1 MACTASTPLN
11 GMHPTVEINMKF
23 YDVWGSNE
31 TYPHY
36 AVGWAWTFDTPYQWT
51 KEVASHFGGTRNGM
65 AMCWP
70 ARIKDKGGVRNQFHH
85 VIDIVPTI
93 LEAAGLPEPKM
104 VNGVAQK
111 PIEGT
116 SMVYT
121 WDKANAPD
129 RRTTQYSRCSARGR
143 SITMTGSLRRRRS
156 LRRGL

>member
-1 MACTASTPLN
+1 M
-11 GMHPTVEINMKF
+11 NMKF
-23 YDVWGSNE
+23 YDVWGTNE

-51 KEVASHFGGTRNGM
+51 KEVASFFGGTRNGM

-85 VIDIVPTI
+85 VIEIVPTI
-93 LEAAGLPEPKM
+93 LEAAGLPEPAM

-116 SMVYT
+116 SMEIGR
-121 WDKANAPD
+121 A
-129 RRTTQYSRCSARGR
+129 SCRGR
-143 SITMTGSLRRRRS
+143 GEISVVGVSF
-156 LRRGL
+156 